1 MSIIFFLHSLW
12 RWVVLVSFVVIILKM
27 VAGWLLKMEWSKID
41 QIFSTTFTS
50 VFDLQLLLGLI
61 VYVGSFTSLHDVRW
75 YGGSVM
81 RLSMEHVLMMFIAL
95 IIAHVATARIKK
107 IPDSIKRFRFASL
120 GFGLS
125 LVLII
130 AALPTWAMTASL

>member
-12 RWVVLVSFVVIILKM
+12 RWVVLAAFVIVMLKM
-27 VAGWLLKMEWSKID
+27 VAGWLLKMKWSKID

-50 VFDLQLLLGLI
+50 VFDMQLLLGLI
-61 VYVGSFTSLHDVRW
+61 VYIGSFASLHDVRW
-75 YGGSVM
+75 YSGSVV

-95 IIAHVATARIKK
+95 IIAHIAGSRTKK
-107 IPDSIKRFRFASL
+107 IQDDRKRFRFASL

-130 AALPTWAMTASL
+130 AALPTWTMTASL